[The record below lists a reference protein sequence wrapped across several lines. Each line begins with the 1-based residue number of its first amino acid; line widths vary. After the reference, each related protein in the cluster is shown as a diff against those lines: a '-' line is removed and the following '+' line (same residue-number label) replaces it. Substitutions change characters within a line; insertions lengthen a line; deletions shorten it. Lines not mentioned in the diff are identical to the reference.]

1 MERTKNEKSFEE
13 KMFEVC
19 MREKK
24 INKNISQDEKIDKL
38 EKLIT
43 EKLVNYVS
51 DNCFNEKQINGLI
64 KMITSICIDSGIKEL
79 QMVASHIEFEGIE
92 KFEDTGCQTFRLPA
106 ECNIKRKK
114 MKNPDTSA
122 YVIDFQ
128 KDIKNYLN
136 SLKVPISINK
146 IDLLLYGD
154 DITVSQPLGP
164 SRRQNSFTHL
174 AYRVMN
180 IDIIK
185 SSSLYHYRTLA
196 IAYTKYAKQ
205 DRYESLIK
213 QCIELINST
222 TIDIDGKK
230 IPVGVKFVVGDNVF
244 LNCAL
249 KAPLIFTNRGRNN
262 CRTCTVSGPDWVKY
276 KTPDEVKKY
285 VRIKHSV
292 PHIPVDNHL
301 LSDPFHDVLSG
312 VLNYV
317 LSGCVNVFL
326 SLTKKVVSEDNLIKL
341 ILEQADIFNRQ
352 NEIRTLMYTG
362 IFKALKCTG
371 KRRLNLSGSQ
381 ILLISRCFY
390 TILTTN
396 TWPNVDGST
405 IIKLDE
411 IKLLLEIS
419 LNLAYG
425 TIDYTTEVPK
435 LAEIFH
441 KNVEK
446 LFELLFKLFG
456 QNFSITA
463 KMHNLLHYS
472 YCIKKLNLRPSEY
485 STIRFESSNT
495 RIKKIL
501 FNTKSRINPCKTVI
515 KRINFINDLNFKL
528 KNYVLGKS
536 TETIHDWNYTN
547 VEIPT
552 KSLQV
557 DDPVEQNVLET
568 SSFLLEYIEDNETL
582 SNEFEP
588 DDDPIDFTYYP

>member
-1 MERTKNEKSFEE
+1 MARTSNESFEE
-13 KMFEVC
+13 NMFEVC
-19 MREKK
+19 MRERR
-24 INKNISQDEKIDKL
+24 INGNISQDEKIDKL
-38 EKLIT
+38 GKLIT
-43 EKLVNYVS
+43 GKLVNYIS

-64 KMITSICIDSGIKEL
+64 KLITGICIDSGIKEL
-79 QMVASHIEFEGIE
+79 QMVAPYIEFEGIE
-92 KFEDTGCQTFRLPA
+92 KFEDTGCQTFTLPA

-128 KDIKNYLN
+128 KDIKNYLS
-136 SLKVPISINK
+136 SLKIPISIDK

-164 SRRQNSFTHL
+164 SRRQNSFTHM

-180 IDIIK
+180 LDIIK

-230 IPVGVKFVVGDNVF
+230 IPVGVKLVVGDNVF

-276 KTPDEVKKY
+276 KTPNEVKKY
-285 VRIKHSV
+285 VRIKHFVS
-292 PHIPVDNHL
+292 HIPVDNHL
-301 LSDPFHDVLSG
+301 ISDPFHDVLTG

-326 SLTKKVVSEDNLIKL
+326 SLTKRTVSEDDLIKL

-396 TWPNVDGST
+396 TWPNLDGST

-411 IKLLLEIS
+411 IKLLLETS

-425 TIDYTTEVPK
+425 TTDHTTDVLE

-441 KNVEK
+441 KNTEK

-472 YCIKKLNLRPSEY
+472 YCIEKLKLRPAEY
-485 STIRFESSNT
+485 STIRFESSNI

-501 FNTKSRINPCKTVI
+501 VNTKCRINPCKTVI
-515 KRINFINDLNFKL
+515 KRINFLNDLSFKYKHTIQE
-528 KNYVLGKS
+528 KNIEISNV
-536 TETIHDWNYTN
+536 WNYTN
-547 VEIPT
+547 VQVPET
-552 KSLQV
+552 GLQV

-568 SSFLLEYIEDNETL
+568 SSFLLEYIEDNETF
-582 SNEFEP
+582 SDESEP
-588 DDDPIDFTYYP
+588 DDDPMDFTYYP